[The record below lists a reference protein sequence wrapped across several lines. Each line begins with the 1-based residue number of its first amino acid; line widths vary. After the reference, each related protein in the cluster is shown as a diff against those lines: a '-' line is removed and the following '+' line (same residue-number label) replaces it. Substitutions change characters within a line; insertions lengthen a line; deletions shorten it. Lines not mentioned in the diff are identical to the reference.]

1 MHCMFTCPVPHCA
14 YYGTENAREF
24 LLRQGEGRQRAAA
37 QRMSVGA
44 VRPRMRQ
51 VAAQSAQV
59 AVSGQ
64 AVQSFGFRA
73 AGDKCRLEGA
83 RRNEG
88 NQVEGVVGDVVADL
102 SGGEHVDRVPVV
114 GRVRRTDDVGVC
126 VGSDLGNLGRLGFR
140 EPRVGDDAR
149 DGGVRA
155 VERHG
160 QPGAGRKLT
169 GAAPLDAKVHIR
181 LEVEQRDLFSQLGG
195 VKWLRGALARIKTLL
210 DRESEPPADLESP
223 EVLGVLPQTLEA
235 LLLARVREAGDVEEA
250 GERSSDGDLR
260 PSGLRQYDAAEVL
273 FGRKTLPGERRS
285 ERRLFVLRAAGDA
298 MIDAGIGAGDIVV
311 VDAARRPKSGEIVC
325 MRVNGARAIR
335 RIFFDE
341 AAVGAQ
347 DDPLEAPGVRFV
359 TENSAAPYAEMRPE
373 PWQRFE
379 IEGTVVSAVTGLL
392 RRSD

>member
-1 MHCMFTCPVPHCA
+1 M
-14 YYGTENAREF
+14 ENGKRAP
-24 LLRQGEGRQRAAA
+24 EGVKNGQ
-37 QRMSVGA
+37 
-44 VRPRMRQ
+44 PQ
-51 VAAQSAQV
+51 VSEV
-59 AVSGQ
+59 AV
-64 AVQSFGFRA
+64 
-73 AGDKCRLEGA
+73 AGKAPGRLRGLRRGGA
-83 RRNEG
+83 R
-88 NQVEGVVGDVVADL
+88 
-102 SGGEHVDRVPVV
+102 
-114 GRVRRTDDVGVC
+114 
-126 VGSDLGNLGRLGFR
+126 
-140 EPRVGDDAR
+140 
-149 DGGVRA
+149 
-155 VERHG
+155 
-160 QPGAGRKLT
+160 PGAGRKLT

-347 DDPLEAPGVRFV
+347 DDLLEAPGVRFV